1 MTRGLIVLLGLSFAA
16 TAEAAQPRRFA
27 ILVGNNTGSGET
39 VELRYAESDVQKV
52 AAVLRDLGGF
62 RPEDV
67 TVLLNRSAQELTQA
81 LDRVEAQ
88 IQAQGAVGEAKEP
101 ATLLFYYSG
110 HAKQGQL
117 LLGQSRVP
125 MAYLRERLQRS
136 AADVKIGILDA
147 CESGAITREKGG
159 RRGPSFLFDLGD
171 QEAAK
176 GLILIGSS
184 SEDEASQESDELGGS
199 FFTHYLTSGLR
210 GDADESGD
218 HRITLGEVY
227 AYTYHRTVN
236 STAGTRSG
244 TQHPTYSFDLKGQGD
259 VVMTDVSTGRAGVSF
274 GALLDGDYLI
284 FDMDH
289 EQVAAEIQKRP
300 GLERRVA
307 LPPGSYVLKKRL
319 PEHLKMVRFT
329 LGPATNYQ
337 VDDGVMEKVDF
348 EDDYAKGASVMA
360 RIARERPRPGL
371 RGALYFQ
378 GFFSG
383 AARAQLLP
391 PLVLFG
397 VGVDAGP
404 VLGATLG
411 LDLLLGGTSDRTLA
425 LQGLN
430 IPYDFFE
437 LQLAAKLLWGWT
449 FGPVRLEA
457 GPRVSGLYALRS
469 FPKDDQLQKLKQDFF
484 GISPAAE
491 GAFTWFPGDDQDF
504 SVGLG
509 GRVGLLSFGVD
520 ENRLLFFGE
529 LGLSLGYR
537 L

>member
-1 MTRGLIVLLGLSFAA
+1 MTKWVPVLFGLCLA
-16 TAEAAQPRRFA
+16 TSAEAGQPRRFA
-27 ILVGNNTGSGET
+27 LLVGNNQGSGET

-52 AAVLRDLGGF
+52 AGVLRDLGGF
-62 RPEDV
+62 RAEDLV
-67 TVLLNRSAQELTQA
+67 ILLGKKAPDFTAA
-81 LDRVEAQ
+81 LEQ
-88 IQAQGAVGEAKEP
+88 LEAKIAAEAEP
-101 ATLLFYYSG
+101 GVPTTLLFYYSG

-117 LLGQSRVP
+117 LLGPTRVS
-125 MAYLRERLQRS
+125 MAFLRERLQRS
-136 AADVKIGILDA
+136 AADIKIGILDA

-176 GLILIGSS
+176 GMILIGSS

-218 HRITLGEVY
+218 RRITLGEVY

-244 TQHPTYSFDLKGQGD
+244 TQHPTFSYDLKGQGD
-259 VVMTDVSTGRAGVSF
+259 VVMTDVTTGRSGVSF
-274 GALLDGDYLI
+274 LEPLEGDYLI
-284 FDMDH
+284 YDMDH

-300 GLERRVA
+300 GAERRVA
-307 LPPGSYVLKKRL
+307 LPPGSYVIKKRL
-319 PEHLKMVRFT
+319 PEHLRMVRFT
-329 LGPATNYQ
+329 LGPTTNYA
-337 VDDGVMEKVDF
+337 VDDAVMEKVDF
-348 EDDYAKGASVMA
+348 EDDYAKGAGVMA

-371 RGALYFQ
+371 RGALYYQ

-383 AARAQLLP
+383 AARDQLLP

-411 LDLLLGGTSDRTLA
+411 LDLLLGGTNDQSLR
-425 LQGLN
+425 LQSLD
-430 IPYDFFE
+430 IPYDFF
-437 LQLAAKLLWGWT
+437 QVQFAAKLLWGWT

-457 GPRVSGLYALRS
+457 GPRLSGLYALRT
-469 FPKDDQLQKLKQDFF
+469 FPKDEQLQSLKQDFF
-484 GISPAAE
+484 GISPGAE
-491 GAFTWFPGDDQDF
+491 GLVSWFPGDDQDF
-504 SVGLG
+504 SIGLG
-509 GRVGLLSFGVD
+509 ARLGLLSFGVD